1 MEGAQILNKPLYSY
15 NFCQVITSGDETQTE
30 KQKEEVEVTTFTAPE
45 ARILVVDDNEINRL
59 IASELL
65 ATLLIKVDTAEDGAR
80 AVEKVQETEY
90 DLILMDHIMPVMDG
104 VEATQAIR
112 KLEGDYYQNIPIIAL
127 TGNMGKE
134 HQEEYLRIGMNDV
147 TAKPI
152 MLEEICEKLRKWMP
166 GKIVVN
172 DGEGV

>member
-1 MEGAQILNKPLYSY
+1 M
-15 NFCQVITSGDETQTE
+15 
-30 KQKEEVEVTTFTAPE
+30 
-45 ARILVVDDNEINRL
+45 

-65 ATLLIKVDTAEDGAR
+65 AILLIKVDTAEDGAQ

-104 VEATQAIR
+104 IEATQTIR
-112 KLEGDYYQNIPIIAL
+112 KLEGDYYQNLPIIAL
-127 TGNMGKE
+127 TGNIGRE

-152 MLEEICEKLRKWMP
+152 MLEEICEKLRKWIP
-166 GKIVVN
+166 DKIV
-172 DGEGV
+172 DKG